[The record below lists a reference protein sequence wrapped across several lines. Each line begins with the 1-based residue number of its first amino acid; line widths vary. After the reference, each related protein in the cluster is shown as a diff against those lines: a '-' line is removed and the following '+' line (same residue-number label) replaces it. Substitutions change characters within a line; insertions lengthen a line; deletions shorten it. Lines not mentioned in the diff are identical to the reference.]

1 VSVLPD
7 DEVIFSTIQ
16 KMLLRDEWPRLY
28 LVQREYVQIPV
39 VPASS
44 PLQPSTA
51 AASKT
56 RNNAMVPVFFGRS
69 SFTMLQISA
78 QTLASEMM
86 EQMQFLLGIED
97 EHIEEYS
104 LLVFDGHKGKAHHS
118 FSYDAHSST

>member
-1 VSVLPD
+1 MSVLPD

-28 LVQREYVQIPV
+28 LVQREYVQKPV

-44 PLQPSTA
+44 SLQPSTA
-51 AASKT
+51 AASKI
-56 RNNAMVPVFFGRS
+56 RNNATVPVFFGHS

-118 FSYDAHSST
+118 SAYSAHSST